1 MNSAMKWEL
10 LVAGPARKALN
21 RMPADDRGRVLAA
34 LDAMEED
41 PFSGD
46 IVRLKA
52 QPIAWRRRVG
62 DWRLLFDVEPEQR
75 RVFVHH
81 VVRRTSTTY

>member
-1 MNSAMKWEL
+1 MKWEL
-10 LVAGPARKALN
+10 LLAGPARKALK
-21 RMPADDRGRVLAA
+21 RMPVADRRRVLAV
-34 LDAMEED
+34 LDAMEQD

-52 QPIAWRRRVG
+52 QLIAWRRRVG
-62 DWRLLFDVEPEQR
+62 DWRILFDIEPEKR
-75 RVFVHH
+75 RVLVHD

>member
-1 MNSAMKWEL
+1 MTWEL
-10 LVAGPARKALN
+10 VLAGPAARALKLKF
-21 RMPADDRGRVLAA
+21 PAPDRRRVLAA
-34 LDAMEED
+34 LDAMEQD

-46 IVRLKA
+46 IVRLTA

-62 DWRLLFDVEPEQR
+62 NWRLLFDIELDR
-75 RVFVHH
+75 HRVLVHD

>member
-1 MNSAMKWEL
+1 MKWEL
-10 LVAGPARKALN
+10 LLAGPARKALE
-21 RMPADDRGRVLAA
+21 RMPAADRRRVLAA
-34 LDAMEED
+34 LDAMEQN

-52 QPIAWRRRVG
+52 QPIAWRRPVG
-62 DWRLLFDVEPEQR
+62 DWRILFDIEPEKR
-75 RVFVHH
+75 RVIVHD